1 MAAVPLTDDADERA
15 CIDGVD
21 LAALVRRLGT
31 PLHVYSA
38 SALRRRVA
46 DLRDALAGLEVLVCY
61 AVKANPN
68 VAVLEL
74 MANEGLGADIVSAGE
89 LRRSLRAGIAPERIV
104 FSGVGKTADE
114 IAEALA
120 AGIARF
126 NLESRDE
133 LELLQRV
140 ACEHAQVARRCA

>member
-1 MAAVPLTDDADERA
+1 MPRPPFFSCSRSEQPMAAVPLTDDPDERA
-15 CIDGVD
+15 RIDGVD
-21 LAALVRRLGT
+21 LEALARRLGT

-46 DLRDALAGLEVLVCY
+46 DLRDAFAGLEVLVCY

-104 FSGVGKTADE
+104 F
-114 IAEALA
+114 
-120 AGIARF
+120 
-126 NLESRDE
+126 
-133 LELLQRV
+133 
-140 ACEHAQVARRCA
+140 